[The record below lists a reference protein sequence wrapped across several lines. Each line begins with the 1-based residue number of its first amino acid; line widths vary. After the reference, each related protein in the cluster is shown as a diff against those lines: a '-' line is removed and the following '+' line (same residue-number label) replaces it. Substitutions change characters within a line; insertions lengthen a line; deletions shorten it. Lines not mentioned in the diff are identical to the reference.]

1 MVENKKKDTKDL
13 FKAIAKAN
21 NISVTELKK
30 EIQLAIEIAQ
40 NNPDSKKQTEFRKYF
55 GDRTPTPEEFV
66 YVLTKEI
73 TKDQDILDC
82 I

>member
-1 MVENKKKDTKDL
+1 MVENKNRNTKVL

-21 NISVTELKK
+21 GISVIELKK

-40 NNPDSKKQTEFRKYF
+40 NNPDSKKQAEFWKYF

-73 TKDQDILDC
+73 TKD
-82 I
+82 

>member
-1 MVENKKKDTKDL
+1 MVENNKKDTKDL

-21 NISVTELKK
+21 DIPVTELKK

-40 NNPDSKKQTEFRKYF
+40 NSPDPKKQAEFRKYF

-73 TKDQDILDC
+73 TKNQDILDC